1 MARPEK
7 IRLGDLLVQQKL
19 ISLDQLQFALEQ
31 QKRSGRKLGRVLVD
45 NAFVSEDQI
54 SEAVAKQLNIPFIN
68 LKYYNVNLEIVRRMP
83 ENQARRF
90 RAVALEERNGALL
103 VGMADPTDL
112 FAFDEIARLLKRD
125 IDLAVVTEG
134 QLLET
139 IDRVYRRTEE
149 ISGLAR
155 EVSEDLGDSYIDFGA
170 LSDTVG
176 TEEAPVVKLLQTMFD
191 DATQVRA
198 SDIHIEPQES
208 RLQIRFRIDGAL
220 HLQTETDSKIAAALA
235 LRLKLMSGLDISE
248 KRLPQDG
255 RFNMRV
261 RDQAVDVRI
270 STMPTQYGESVV
282 MRLLNQSGSFLTLDK
297 LGMPPDMLKRFREI
311 IRRSNGMVLVTG
323 PTGSGKTTTLYAGL
337 AEINTID
344 QKIITVEDPVEYR
357 LPGINQVQVNEK
369 IELTFSRVLRSA
381 LRQDPDVILV
391 GEMRDAETAQIGM
404 RAAMT
409 GHLVFSTLH
418 TRDTAGTLFRLVD
431 MGAPKYMVASS
442 VQAVLAQRL
451 LRRVC
456 ESCSETHIPTP
467 QEAEWLEAEGV
478 ARSDWGTLLHGRG
491 CSHCNGT
498 GYHGRMGVYEMLEMG
513 QELVDAAAHEDNTHF
528 HAGRARPPEGQ
539 DPARCRP
546 ARNEAGTYHCCGSD
560 AHQQPGGGLM
570 PVFSYKGRSARGDLV
585 QGSLEGADSGAIADQ
600 LLNTG
605 ITPTEIKHDLP
616 GCAERQQPRGQ
627 FVETAVDESRRST
640 RWS

>member
-7 IRLGDLLVQQKL
+7 VRLGDLLVQQKL
-19 ISLDQLQFALEQ
+19 ISLEQLQFVLEQ

-45 NAFVSEDQI
+45 NGFITEDQI
-54 SEAVAKQLNIPFIN
+54 SETLAKQLNIPYIN
-68 LKYYNVNLEIVRRMP
+68 LKYYNPNLEVVRSLP

-90 RAVALEERNGALL
+90 RALALEERNGAIL
-103 VGMADPTDL
+103 VGMTDPTDL
-112 FAFDEIARLLKRD
+112 FAFDEIARILKRD
-125 IDLAVVTEG
+125 IDVAVVTEG

-139 IDRVYRRTEE
+139 IDRVYRRTDE

-155 EVSEDLGDSYIDFGA
+155 EVSEDLGEGYIDFGA

-176 TEEAPVVKLLQTMFD
+176 TEEAPVVKLLQTMFE
-191 DATQVRA
+191 DAVQVGA
-198 SDIHIEPQES
+198 SDVHIEPQET

-220 HLQTETDSKIAAALA
+220 HLQTEADSKIASAIA

-255 RFNMRV
+255 RFNIRV
-261 RDQAVDVRI
+261 REQAIDVRI

-311 IRRSNGMVLVTG
+311 IQRSNGMVLVTG

-337 AEINTID
+337 SEINTID

-369 IELTFSRVLRSA
+369 IELTFSKVLRAA

-418 TRDTAGTLFRLVD
+418 TRDSAGTLFRLVD

-442 VQAVLAQRL
+442 VQVVLAQRL

-456 ESCSETHIPTP
+456 ESCREAHQPTP
-467 QEAEWLEAEGV
+467 QETEWLEAEGV
-478 ARSDWGTLLHGRG
+478 ARGEWGNLMHGRG

-498 GYHGRMGVYEMLEMG
+498 GYHGRMGVYEMLEMT
-513 QELVDAAAHEDNTHF
+513 QDLVGAAAHEDNTAF
-528 HAGRARPPEGQ
+528 MQAAR
-539 DPARCRP
+539 D
-546 ARNEAGTYHCCGSD
+546 H
-560 AHQQPGGGLM
+560 L
-570 PVFSYKGRSARGDLV
+570 KGRTLLDAALAEMKNGHTS
-585 QGSLEGADSGAIADQ
+585 IAEVMRISNQ
-600 LLNTG
+600 
-605 ITPTEIKHDLP
+605 
-616 GCAERQQPRGQ
+616 
-627 FVETAVDESRRST
+627 VED
-640 RWS
+640 